1 VVFAALTGSNASG
14 VVTFPVRVAIAD
26 APGLRPGMNVSVRI
40 IVAKRQNVVQI
51 PLEAVSRNEEDQ
63 PIVNVVDAAGQESPR
78 AVKLGL
84 ASNKNVEIV
93 KGLRVGDHVALAQAE
108 AQAAGD

>member
-1 VVFAALTGSNASG
+1 MVFAALTGSNTSG

-40 IVAKRQNVVQI
+40 IVAKRRNVVQI
-51 PLEAVSRNEEDQ
+51 PLEAVSRDEDGAV
-63 PIVNVVDAAGQESPR
+63 VNVVSAAGKESPR
-78 AVKLGL
+78 TVRLGL

-93 KGLRVGDHVALAQAE
+93 KGLRPGDHVALPQAE
-108 AQAAGD
+108 PQAAGD